1 MQPTVLLLAF
11 ATCTSLLMTLAFYAV
26 HVSPWVAVFSLAVG
40 GVVLFLENVSLYQ
53 EIDIKD
59 SEIKVLQ
66 ATYSPNVLKKMKYM
80 ETELH
85 FLKQDRDRLK
95 ISIANYKRT
104 LMGRHSTGSLMG
116 DYGSL

>member
-66 ATYSPNVLKKMKYM
+66 ATHSPSVLKKMKTV
-80 ETELH
+80 ETENH
-85 FLKQDRDRLK
+85 FLRQERDRLK
-95 ISIANYKRT
+95 LNLSNYKRT